1 MNNFE
6 YLFYCLKKNIQ
17 TKKLKKYYEKNCTKS
32 ENNENYVLFAAP
44 FQPEVNT
51 NALVGNSEDVI
62 TCLEMISK
70 LIPKDWKIYYKEHF
84 STFLTNETVA
94 IALTLPSDVVFLLI
108 TSDSI
113 LTIFSLLANTFL
125 N

>member
-6 YLFYCLKKNIQ
+6 YLFFVLKNIQ
-17 TKKLKKYYEKNCTKS
+17 IKKLEKYYEKNCTKS
-32 ENNENYVLFAAP
+32 ENHENYILFAAP

-70 LIPKDWKIYYKEHF
+70 IIPKDWKIYYKEHF
-84 STFLTNETVA
+84 STFLTN
-94 IALTLPSDVVFLLI
+94 DYNR
-108 TSDSI
+108 SI
-113 LTIFSLLANTFL
+113 LVKDTNYFKRLKKTKQKLGLFL
-125 N
+125 QKKAFTN